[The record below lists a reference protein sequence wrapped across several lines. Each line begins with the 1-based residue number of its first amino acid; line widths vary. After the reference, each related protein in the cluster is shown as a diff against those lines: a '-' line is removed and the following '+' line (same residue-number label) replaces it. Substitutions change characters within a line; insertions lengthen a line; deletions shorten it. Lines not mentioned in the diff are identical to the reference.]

1 MNPGKHGIYGFVAR
15 QPDSYG
21 IMFPNSQTMAAPTI
35 WEVLSKAD
43 KRVFGMNVP
52 VTYPPRP
59 VNGVL
64 IGGFLSPLGFESP
77 MFIVMPFFAFFA
89 LFFLID
95 WIRKGFESKL
105 SFGMLC
111 FAVFVIFVVCSLAA
125 YYVALY
131 WYISNLASLQGL
143 EMTLEMVDFWGKLTN
158 SAFLLFIWGGMF
170 GIIARYVVE
179 KINL

>member
-1 MNPGKHGIYGFVAR
+1 MNEKEEQNSEQEKKPAEKQKPLSTNKIIVAGVICIIAYMVILFLSVAR
-15 QPDSYG
+15 AQLLEIP
-21 IMFPNSQTMAAPTI
+21 
-35 WEVLSKAD
+35 
-43 KRVFGMNVP
+43 
-52 VTYPPRP
+52 
-59 VNGVL
+59 L
-64 IGGFLSPLGFESP
+64 IGRFLSPLGFGSP

-111 FAVFVIFVVCSLAA
+111 LAVFVIFVACSLAA

-131 WYISNLASLQGL
+131 WYISNFASLQGI
-143 EMTLEMVDFWGKLTN
+143 EMTPEMVDFWGKLTN